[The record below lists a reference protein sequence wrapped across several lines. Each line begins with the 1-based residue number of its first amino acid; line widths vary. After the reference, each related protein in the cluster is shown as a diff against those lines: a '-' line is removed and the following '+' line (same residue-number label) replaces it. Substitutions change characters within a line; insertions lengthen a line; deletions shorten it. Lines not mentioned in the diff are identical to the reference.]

1 MKKVLFLFLLFI
13 IFQSLHAQQTVRQ
26 YISGT
31 DKDHTVQWG
40 FFCTKG
46 NNSGKWTKIAV
57 PSNWELQG
65 FGQYTYGHDKDK
77 INEQGLYKTSF
88 TVPASWQNKIVKIIF
103 EGAMTDV
110 EVKVNGKSCGP
121 VHQGGFYEFSYDIT
135 SLVKFGAT
143 NKLDVTVSKASSNA
157 SIEKAERGG
166 DFWAFGGIYRPVYLE
181 ALPQTHIE
189 RTAIN
194 ATADGNLEATIFHN
208 NTKPGDVIQAKVQTL
223 NGTVVGKSFTVSL
236 AGNESIL
243 TQSFDHILLWNPEQP
258 NLYQITF
265 NLIRNNSI
273 IHSVNQRFGFRTA
286 VLKPHDGFYLNGT
299 KVVFKGVDRHSE
311 WPASGRTLSRDIHL
325 MDIGLI
331 KDMNMNAVRMSHYP
345 PDRQFLDL
353 CDSLGLMVL
362 DELTGWQAAY
372 DTVSGKRLVKEL
384 VTRDVN
390 HPSIVIW
397 DNGNEGG
404 WNRALDNDYAL
415 YDPQKRLVIHPW
427 EKFNG
432 TDTKHYPDYKYIVN
446 ESLYGNDVFFP
457 TEYMHGLYDG
467 GHAAGLEDFWER
479 MRTYHANAGG
489 FLWAFHDEGVV
500 RTDMNGM
507 IDCHGNHAPDGIIG
521 PYREKE
527 ASYYAIKQIWSPVY
541 ISTKT
546 LSVDFDGNL
555 LVENRYHFTNLSDC
569 KLKWKLANF
578 SSSKGNESMT
588 NWVDSGFINMP
599 SILPGEKR
607 SIPLP
612 VLSSLPKSQALYVT
626 AIAKDGKEIST
637 WSWPLQTA
645 IQVNKKLVTN
655 TLNTATEIK
664 NHDKLLQ
671 IVSNNITYTFDTT
684 SGYLQKVTNA
694 SGKEISLSG
703 GPSAGP
709 DQVKQSFDLTKNQ
722 DTVILEISYSGNGWS
737 KMSWTFAP
745 GKLPKLSYKY
755 APKGERDFM
764 GITFNYPEEKITGMK
779 WLGRGPYRVW
789 KNRLQGMQFGVWQKA
804 YNNTVTGENWNYPEF
819 KGYHANVYW
828 TTIQT
833 KESDFT
839 IYTNNDNV
847 FLQMLVP
854 QKPKTMTNDNVTPA
868 FPNASL
874 GFMSAIPAIGTKFQ
888 QATSMG
894 PESQKNM
901 LLNNKP
907 VEGELWF
914 AF

>member
-1 MKKVLFLFLLFI
+1 MKKITFLFLLFI
-13 IFQSLHAQQTVRQ
+13 IFNKLQAQQTIRQ
-26 YISGT
+26 YLSGT
-31 DKDHTVQWG
+31 DKDHTVQWD

-88 TVPASWQNKIVKIIF
+88 TIPASWKNKIVKIIF

-110 EVKVNGKSCGP
+110 EVKVNGKLCGP
-121 VHQGGFYEFSYDIT
+121 IHQGGFYEFSYDIT
-135 SLVKFGAT
+135 HLAKVGT
-143 NKLDVTVSKASSNA
+143 VNKLDITVSKASANP
-157 SIEKAERGG
+157 SIEKAERAG

-181 ALPQTHIE
+181 AFPETYID

-194 ATADGNLEATIFHN
+194 ATADGNLEANVFLN
-208 NTKPGDVIQAKVQTL
+208 NAKPGDILQAQVQTL
-223 NGTVVGKSFTVSL
+223 SGTPVGKPFTAA
-236 AGNESIL
+236 AGDQSVL
-243 TQSFDHILLWNPEQP
+243 KQSFDNILLWNPEQP
-258 NLYQITF
+258 NLYRIVF
-265 NLIRNNSI
+265 NLIRSNSI

-286 VLKPHDGFYLNGT
+286 VLKPHDGFYINGT

-311 WPASGRTLSRDIHL
+311 WPASGRALSREIHL
-325 MDIGLI
+325 LDIGLI

-345 PDRQFLDL
+345 PDREFLDL

-372 DTVSGKRLVKEL
+372 DTVVGKRLVKEL

-390 HPSIVIW
+390 HPSIIIW

-446 ESLYGNDVFFP
+446 ESLYSNEVFFP
-457 TEYMHGLYDG
+457 TEFMHGLYDG

-500 RTDMNGM
+500 RTDQNGV
-507 IDCHGNHAPDGIIG
+507 IDCHGNHAPDGIVG

-527 ASYYAIKQIWSPVY
+527 ASYYGIKQTWSPVY

-546 LSVDFDGNL
+546 LPVNFDGKL
-555 LVENRYHFTNLSDC
+555 LIENRYHFTNLDEC
-569 KLKWKLANF
+569 KLVWKLVKFPSPEKNETGANLI
-578 SSSKGNESMT
+578 
-588 NWVDSGFINMP
+588 DSGLLNMP
-599 SILPGEKR
+599 SVLPGERHMVKLPLR
-607 SIPLP
+607 SNLAGAE
-612 VLSSLPKSQALYVT
+612 ALYLT
-626 AIAKDGKEIST
+626 ALAKDGKEICS
-637 WSWPLQTA
+637 WSWPLRRA
-645 IQVNKKLVTN
+645 NEINKNLIKNDLSGSV
-655 TLNTATEIK
+655 EIK
-664 NHDKLLQ
+664 NQDKLLQ
-671 IVSNNITYTFDTT
+671 ITCNKNTYIFDTT
-684 SGYLQKVTNA
+684 SGFLEKVINA
-694 SGKEISLSG
+694 SSKTISLSG
-703 GPSAGP
+703 GPSAGA
-709 DQVKQSFDLTKNQ
+709 DQVKQSFNVSKNK
-722 DTVILEISYSGNGWS
+722 DTVILEAAYTGNGWS
-737 KMSWTFAP
+737 KMTWTFAP
-745 GKLPKLSYKY
+745 GMLAKLSYKY
-755 APKGERDFM
+755 VQKGELDFM
-764 GITFNYPEEKITGMK
+764 GITFNYPEEQIKGMK

-804 YNNTVTGENWNYPEF
+804 YNNTITGEDWNYPEF

-828 TTIQT
+828 STIQA
-833 KESDFT
+833 KEADFT
-839 IYTNNDNV
+839 VYINSDNT

-854 QKPKTMTNDNVTPA
+854 QKPKTMKNDNVSPA

-874 GFMSAIPAIGTKFQ
+874 GFMSAISSIGTKFQ
-888 QATSMG
+888 QSTSMG
-894 PESQKNM
+894 PESQKNT
-901 LLNNKP
+901 LLNNAP
-907 VEGELWF
+907 VEGELLF
-914 AF
+914 EF